1 MKRSYKKIKIGIIGC
16 GAIGSRI
23 AKSCRQE
30 LKNCCELNGLYDV
43 ELRRAQQLA
52 RAIGQKRLASPAIPP
67 LLKSCDLIIEA
78 TNAPDPTTFLSLAL
92 KHDCDIMV
100 MSVGKIL
107 SSPTLFRLAQ
117 QRHRQI
123 LIPSGAIAGI
133 DAFKA
138 IRSSKISKITLT
150 TRKPL
155 TGFRNHPLFLKK
167 QHAPKNK
174 EGAILIFDGGV
185 AAAVKH
191 FPQNINVAA
200 TLALASGQLKK
211 IRIRIF
217 ASPKYRNNSHEIEV
231 QGDFG
236 RILTR
241 TENTICPDNPKTSL
255 LAVLSAIESIK
266 QFCQGGRIGT

>member
-1 MKRSYKKIKIGIIGC
+1 MKRSHKKIRIGIIGC

-30 LKNCCELNGLYDV
+30 LKNYCRLSGLYDIDH
-43 ELRRAQQLA
+43 RRARQLA
-52 RAIGQKRLASPAIPP
+52 CSVGHERLAVPSILP
-67 LLKSCDLIIEA
+67 LIKNSDLIIEA
-78 TNAPDPTTFLSLAL
+78 TNAPDPVTFLAQAI
-92 KHDCDIMV
+92 KNNCDVMV

-107 SSPTLFRLAQ
+107 SSPNLFRLAQ

-155 TGFRNHPLFLKK
+155 SGFRNHPLFLKK
-167 QHAPKNK
+167 KHAPKNK
-174 EGAILIFDGGV
+174 DGAIRIFSGGV